1 MKTKFK
7 TTRCRIGACAD
18 PKLAEVPWCSACR
31 RIGIERRKAE
41 QAKRLSASLPH
52 TRLGSELAEATS

>member
-7 TTRCRIGACAD
+7 TTRCRIGACLD
-18 PKLAEVPWCSACR
+18 PRLPEVSGCEACR

-41 QAKRLSASLPH
+41 QAKRLSGTVPH
-52 TRLGSELAEATS
+52 TRLGSELEEAAS